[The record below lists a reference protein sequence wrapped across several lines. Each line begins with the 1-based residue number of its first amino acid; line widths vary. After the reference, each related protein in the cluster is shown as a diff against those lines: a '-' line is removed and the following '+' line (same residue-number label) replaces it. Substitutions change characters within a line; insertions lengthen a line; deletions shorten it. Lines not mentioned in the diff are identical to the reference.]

1 MDSAAALLDPDP
13 DATERNLL
21 IGLAKIGLALRN
33 ESWRR
38 RGETGLTPTQ
48 AELLVLLR
56 TADPLGVRLAELAD
70 GLGVTHA
77 TASESLRALHEKRL
91 VRKARHPRDGRA
103 IAVTLTERGRREAE
117 RETTWPDL
125 FLAAAGSL
133 TPEEQ
138 AVFLRG
144 VVAMIRSLQE
154 QGRIPVARMC
164 ATCRFFRPHVHGS
177 AERPHHCAFVDAAFG
192 DRELRLDCAD
202 YQPNDDR
209 RRSR

>member
-1 MDSAAALLDPDP
+1 MDSAAALLDTEPDG
-13 DATERNLL
+13 AARNVLT
-21 IGLAKIGLALRN
+21 GLAKLGLALRN
-33 ESWRR
+33 ESWRK

-56 TADPLGVRLAELAD
+56 TADPVGLRLAELAD

-91 VRKARHPRDGRA
+91 VRKSRDPRDGRA
-103 IAVTLTERGRREAE
+103 LAITLTDRGRREAD
-117 RETTWPDL
+117 REATWPDL

-133 TPEEQ
+133 TSEEQ
-138 AVFLRG
+138 TVFLRG
-144 VVAMIRSLQE
+144 LVTMIRSLQD

-164 ATCRFFRPHVHGS
+164 ASCRFFRPHVHDS

-202 YQPNDDR
+202 YQPTDDR